1 MQFDTI
7 KVGMRCLK
15 ENSCN
20 AIENDSERE
29 RERLKLD
36 GKACIK
42 TTLPQY
48 LIF

>member
-1 MQFDTI
+1 MQFDMI

-29 RERLKLD
+29 RETEREIEV
-36 GKACIK
+36 GW
-42 TTLPQY
+42 QSMH
-48 LIF
+48 